1 MRTLVADAAGF
12 IGSTLVDR
20 MLEEGHPVT
29 GVDNLSAGSLAAD
42 LESGRRHNGRDRGS
56 YWWSR
61 LSWGAGYAPA
71 CPEAALSQSCEGP
84 RCVFKPVHRIDGC
97 FVGTERPDLCQIAC
111 ITSNS
116 M

>member
-71 CPEAALSQSCEGP
+71 SHGDGAVAVRPRPAVCFYASPSDRWMRYRCIKTQSLSDSLYY
-84 RCVFKPVHRIDGC
+84 VK
-97 FVGTERPDLCQIAC
+97 
-111 ITSNS
+111 
-116 M
+116 